1 MEGEE
6 PGVFGYKRHRLGWGN
21 QDGLKISKGWLSPLV
36 ATGGILRPT
45 SGKSPRGTGWKEGRA
60 APYRLEVGQSL
71 TSSSVPWLGAACVGL
86 QRMIV
91 FAFCHS
97 VQCTLHLNSLAMQGV
112 KTQGSTINP
121 AAAWDMVGCRHE

>member
-71 TSSSVPWLGAACVGL
+71 TSSSVPWLCGIAEDDSIRFLPQCAV
-86 QRMIV
+86 
-91 FAFCHS
+91 HS
-97 VQCTLHLNSLAMQGV
+97 APELLGNAGGENSG
-112 KTQGSTINP
+112 
-121 AAAWDMVGCRHE
+121 